1 MADATADTAMTESDL
16 SWASVL
22 LVDDN
27 EQNLELL
34 AAYLEDLG
42 CPVKVARDGQEA
54 LEQMARHQP
63 DLVFLDVM
71 MPRMSGFQTCERIK
85 RDPATKD
92 IPVVMVTAL
101 NEIGDVERAVDSG
114 ADDFLTKPVHRIELL
129 TRARSLLRVRDLK
142 RRLDQALHELRDK
155 RDEF

>member
-1 MADATADTAMTESDL
+1 MAGDL

-42 CPVKVARDGQEA
+42 CPVRLARDGAEA
-54 LEQMARHQP
+54 LDEIKRQPP
-63 DLVFLDVM
+63 DLVLLDVM

-85 RDPATKD
+85 KDPATRD

-114 ADDFLTKPVHRIELL
+114 ADDFLTKPVHRIELV
-129 TRARSLLRVRDLK
+129 TRARSLLRVRELKQQLDAALAQLK
-142 RRLDQALHELRDK
+142 RDK
-155 RDEF
+155 GP